1 MCYNLSYMKKIKI
14 FFIILAVLLLGF
26 VVYMSARTSGNRE
39 NAVKGNNGT
48 QQVVGK
54 YDVFVNCIKENGVV
68 FYGAFWCPHCNNN
81 KEMFGNSKNLLPYVE
96 CSTEDGQGQVQVCK
110 DEGITGYPTW
120 KFADGTKL
128 PGEITLET
136 LAQKTSCA
144 LPQ

>member
-1 MCYNLSYMKKIKI
+1 MKKIKI
-14 FFIILAVLLLGF
+14 LFIVLAVLLLGF
-26 VVYMSARTSGNRE
+26 VVYMSARTSGSRE
-39 NAVKGNNGT
+39 NAVKENGGT
-48 QQVVGK
+48 AQQVAGK
-54 YDVFVNCIKENGVV
+54 YDAFVNCIKEKGVV
-68 FYGAFWCPHCNNN
+68 FYGAFWCPHCQKN
-81 KEMFGNSKNLLPYVE
+81 KDMFGTSKDLLPYVE
-96 CSTEDGQGQVQVCK
+96 CSTEDGQGQTQACK

>member
-1 MCYNLSYMKKIKI
+1 MKKIKI

-39 NAVKGNNGT
+39 NAVKENNGT

-54 YDVFVNCIKENGVV
+54 YDVFVNCIKEKGVV